1 MGLSVKATDDSG
13 VAPVCE
19 LTTITADE
27 GSAADAKITAPLAG
41 QVRAL
46 RSRHQ
51 DERVYTFGVTCADK
65 AGNEAQG
72 QVNVTV
78 AKDRVVARTALARVA
93 ASVEVPARAAPA
105 AEKSGRR

>member
-13 VAPVCE
+13 VAPICE

-46 RSRHQ
+46 RNRHQ

-65 AGNEAQG
+65 AGNEAHG

-78 AKDRVVARTALARVA
+78 AKNREVALKAVARVLHQSKCLLAQHRL
-93 ASVEVPARAAPA
+93 R
-105 AEKSGRR
+105 KGRR